1 MAVTSDLIAHMA
13 SALQDIRLEPVRAA
27 ELAREVDRLNR
38 AILADAR
45 HLAFDDDPAVH
56 VAVLAKPAP
65 R

>member
-1 MAVTSDLIAHMA
+1 MAVTSDLVEQMA
-13 SALQDIRLEPVRAA
+13 ATLQDIRLEPVRAA

-38 AILADAR
+38 AILGDAR

-56 VAVLAKPAP
+56 AAVLAKSAP